1 MATRV
6 QPDLAAR
13 VRGLIESGKAR
24 ELRLSAKLTLMDAG
38 AACGGV
44 YPSAVLL
51 WESGKRMPRGRNIR
65 AYARFLD
72 QLGRSGA
79 SR

>member
-13 VRGLIESGKAR
+13 VRGLIESGEAR
-24 ELRLSAKLTLMDAG
+24 ARRERAGLTLRDAA
-38 AACGGV
+38 AACGDV

-51 WESGKRMPRGRNIR
+51 WESGRRFPRARNIR

-72 QLGRSGA
+72 KLGA
-79 SR
+79 A